1 MITDLLATLE
11 TLSTNPWFYLAILAL
26 AAFDSVVPVLPGETT
41 VILGGIAAGQGHLA
55 LTLVVLA
62 GALGAAL
69 GDNLAFTLG
78 RQSSGWLNRTLLKS
92 AKNQQRL
99 AWATEQLRT
108 RGATLL
114 LTARFVPG
122 GRTAVTVSA
131 GVTDQPRVRFVLFDG
146 LACLLWALY
155 AGGLGFIFGDRFK
168 DNHSKAFLLAFVAA
182 LSVTAVVEVG
192 RWFHHRGND
201 EDPLP

>member
-1 MITDLLATLE
+1 MITDLLSTLE
-11 TLSTNPWFYLAILAL
+11 TLSTNPWFYLAIVAV

-69 GDNLAFTLG
+69 GDNLAYTLG
-78 RQSSGWLNRTLLKS
+78 RRSSGWLNRNLLKS
-92 AKNQQRL
+92 AKNQRRL

-131 GVTDQPRVRFVLFDG
+131 GVTEQPRSRFVLFDG

-155 AGGLGFIFGDRFK
+155 AGVLGYVFGDRFK

-182 LSVTAVVEVG
+182 LSVTAIIEAG
-192 RWFHHRGND
+192 RWLRHRGND
-201 EDPLP
+201 EDPLL

>member
-1 MITDLLATLE
+1 MLTDLLASLE
-11 TLSTNPWFYLAILAL
+11 TLSTNPWFYLAIAAM

-41 VILGGIAAGQGHLA
+41 VILGGIAAGQGHLS

-62 GALGAAL
+62 GALGAAM

-78 RQSSGWLNRTLLKS
+78 QQSSGWLNRTLLKS
-92 AKNQQRL
+92 DKNQQRL
-99 AWATEQLRT
+99 TWATDQLRT

-131 GVTDQPRVRFVLFDG
+131 GITEQPRARFVLFDG

-155 AGGLGFIFGDRFK
+155 AGVLGYVFGERFK

-182 LSVTAVVEVG
+182 LSVTAVIEAG
-192 RWFHHRGND
+192 RWMRHRGQH
-201 EDPLP
+201 EEQIL